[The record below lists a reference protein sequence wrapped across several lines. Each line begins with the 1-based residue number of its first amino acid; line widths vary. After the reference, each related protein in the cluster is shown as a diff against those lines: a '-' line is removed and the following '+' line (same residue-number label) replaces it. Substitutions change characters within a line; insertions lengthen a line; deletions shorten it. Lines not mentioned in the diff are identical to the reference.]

1 MERTDSG
8 GRQPVRG
15 WSPGQALAAFQDGV
29 TVICEISAQFGD
41 AAWAAPSPCP
51 EWRVIDLAGHLR
63 CVADDFHEYLDD
75 APASRLA
82 RLMATGVHPDTL
94 ARKLAR
100 QNAAE
105 LAALPDASGPEHI
118 EAFASSARAYAQRL
132 LPIWD
137 LPHHQYRDVL
147 VTVGGMAGAA
157 CAEWHLHAWDLARAQ
172 GKDYRP
178 ADPDMLLRGWEA
190 GMPHVP
196 LEGARPYEAS
206 PGETSPYDSGPY
218 ATGPYGTGPHAAGS
232 YDTGSS
238 DTGPHAA
245 GPLTRAPLTRPH
257 AAGSNG
263 ARSGGSGS
271 GGAGWARAARA
282 GVTGDGPGP
291 DHAAAGEL
299 GPARA
304 RPVEEYQRILIAISN
319 CSPSMNRC
327 CMAPVKLVL
336 YTGGMS
342 PLPFLPCY
350 PTLYC
355 PSSD

>member
-15 WSPGQALAAFQDGV
+15 WSPGPALAAFHDGV

-41 AAWAAPSPCP
+41 AAWSAPSPCP

-190 GMPHVP
+190 GMPQLLAGAGLDHAGAA
-196 LEGARPYEAS
+196 GARW
-206 PGETSPYDSGPY
+206 G
-218 ATGPYGTGPHAAGS
+218 AG
-232 YDTGSS
+232 G
-238 DTGPHAA
+238 
-245 GPLTRAPLTRPH
+245 R
-257 AAGSNG
+257 
-263 ARSGGSGS
+263 
-271 GGAGWARAARA
+271 GGAAAAR
-282 GVTGDGPGP
+282 G
-291 DHAAAGEL
+291 AAAGRPRRRCARTRGTSCSVHQAGFRWAGFL
-299 GPARA
+299 PVRCCSPARGGPGRPPVPVRCGPRRLAAPPQA
-304 RPVEEYQRILIAISN
+304 RAKGW
-319 CSPSMNRC
+319 C
-327 CMAPVKLVL
+327 
-336 YTGGMS
+336 
-342 PLPFLPCY
+342 
-350 PTLYC
+350 
-355 PSSD
+355 

>member
-1 MERTDSG
+1 MDRTDSA

-15 WSPGQALAAFQDGV
+15 WSPGPALAAFHDGV

-41 AAWAAPSPCP
+41 AGWIAPSPCP

-82 RLMATGVHPDTL
+82 RLMARGAHPDTL

-118 EAFASSARAYAQRL
+118 DAFASSARSYAQRL

-178 ADPDMLLRGWEA
+178 ADPDMLLRGWRA
-190 GMPHVP
+190 GMPHLP
-196 LEGARPYEAS
+196 LEGAGLPFRGYEA
-206 PGETSPYDSGPY
+206 GRSGPVPTRPARMRRARMRRARTALAPTRPAPTALA
-218 ATGPYGTGPHAAGS
+218 ATTGRGPITPSPRTWRRPAQRRPGRPCVRTRGTSCSVHQAGFRWAGILPVRCCSPERPGPGCPPVPVPGSPAGGPRRAGS
-232 YDTGSS
+232 SKG
-238 DTGPHAA
+238 
-245 GPLTRAPLTRPH
+245 
-257 AAGSNG
+257 
-263 ARSGGSGS
+263 
-271 GGAGWARAARA
+271 
-282 GVTGDGPGP
+282 
-291 DHAAAGEL
+291 
-299 GPARA
+299 
-304 RPVEEYQRILIAISN
+304 
-319 CSPSMNRC
+319 
-327 CMAPVKLVL
+327 
-336 YTGGMS
+336 
-342 PLPFLPCY
+342 
-350 PTLYC
+350 YC
-355 PSSD
+355 